1 MTRFSSELSGSL
13 ILNSGSVTLELQ
25 PYSGG
30 LNVSGSDLYINQV
43 SLDSRISSIESGNA
57 GTASLL
63 PLNQHS
69 ASANLRLGVLESSSA
84 AVNTETG
91 SILTSIGNLTAVT
104 GSYIVTSSGFI
115 SSSEQISQSGYL
127 TSASAA
133 SLGFGSGGGGSTP
146 AGTISSSA
154 QIDALGYIT
163 SSVSSSFASTAS
175 FISDTF
181 ISASAARGGFGSGG
195 STPAGTISG
204 STQIEELGFITSSNI
219 NTASFVQNSATSS
232 FVTNSQ
238 TSSFV
243 LNSATSSFIVSSQT
257 SSFVT
262 SDQTSSF
269 GAASTGSLVQTASV
283 SSNTITFTKG
293 DNTTFDITVAT
304 GSGGGGGDVTYDGN
318 RQVSQDLFPTMF
330 SGSFNPGTSGSIQDF
345 LNAVFYPNS
354 APSITTGNQT
364 IVEFTASGSA
374 IVTVTGT
381 DPEGQSLTFGT
392 SSAYTDDFVR
402 VSGSGEMTLNT
413 LATGSMNTVDRGDGT
428 DAHPIIL
435 RVVDSFGT
443 AATKTIYLTV
453 TLNSAPQFRET
464 SVSGNVITSYS
475 TSRNENAAAGEVTR
489 IYFTDV
495 DSDAITITSQSDANN
510 HFIFTKTGSY
520 VRLLQ
525 NTASLDYETT
535 SSYSLS
541 ITASD
546 EHSVAGVDGNSFTTI
561 PVTVNVTDNVP
572 PTFNNQ
578 TITGVTESVAAG
590 TSAGAATA
598 TDDEGDT
605 ITFVSFTLAGLK
617 LDGGDVTTGSYSGT
631 GKNDPTEDA
640 FQMASNGAVT
650 TKVGAYL
657 NSDIINAYIYSA
669 SASDPYNTSTNATV
683 TIPVVDDQA
692 PTISGNTTLYVI
704 ESATTGNGVKTNT
717 DGLSGTNARFTAD
730 QAVTWSI
737 SSSGWFSIDSSGY
750 VTLSSDISGSAYVGG
765 TQLNGS
771 VTASNSFG
779 TPSQTN
785 FTVNIT
791 DNAAPTITF
800 TDTTA
805 NLNTNG
811 ARSGSTITTI
821 SFADVESDSVDLA
834 SFTFTDP
841 SGQLNAVQAG
851 STFLIQATNN
861 LSASTYGFTS
871 SIADVNGFETRTSTS
886 DVTIAAAPL
895 GTASNNGTYY
905 IIESAI
911 SGSNIVTNANGRT
924 GTQGDIDVSYSP
936 QYNSAA
942 VQSFTSSNAAVVID
956 GNGSLTLGVDISG
969 SATSSGDTIA
979 STITYRDQYD
989 NIGSSS
995 ISVNVAVNSS
1005 PTASF
1010 SNSGYTG
1017 NYNTNLATSGTTL
1030 LSSTITDV
1038 ESETPY
1044 SASLS
1049 GTNASSFTLV
1059 PQNANSSSYLINT
1072 SEDLAAGTYYYS
1084 MSVVDSFNKQSNY
1097 NRSLT
1102 IASADIGTLS
1112 TNGTFYIIESA
1123 VSGGLVRINSDGRT
1137 GTQGDLG
1144 VSYSPSYGSPTVQSF
1159 TSSNSQVAVTSA
1171 GALTVAFNVSGSGTG
1186 SGDTITSD
1194 ITFRDQYN
1202 NIGSGSITVNVATNN
1217 APDISFSDTSANHNT
1232 NLGRSGSTLVTLTFS
1247 DTEGDTINYSGVA
1260 FENTGSQL
1268 NLIQDGTSWLVQAK
1282 ENLSASAYSY
1292 TASVQDNHQFR
1303 TNTETDSFTIA
1314 AADIGTMSTNGTFYI
1329 IESAVS
1335 GSDVVTNSNGRT
1347 GTQGNV
1353 SASYSPNYG
1362 TAVVQ
1367 SFTSSNSAVA
1377 VDSSGNLSLA
1387 LNLSGSSTGSGD
1399 TITSDITFRDQYDNI
1414 GSGSITVN
1422 VTENAAPTVVSFS
1435 DITANLTASIATGTD
1450 LVSMSIADTESNTP
1464 YSASLSGT
1472 DASKLTFQWLNADSS
1487 SAFIEAATTIE
1498 AGSYTYDVKVT
1509 DNFNKS
1515 TTYSGRTLTVA
1526 GAPSLYYVY
1535 MDEAGVYASA
1545 ESNALTMYGDTSDN
1559 GTVDAGSTFAAFAG
1573 GSLGD
1578 TTINT
1583 TIWQSSLGI
1592 EKVFLIGSGSLLSG
1606 SNASSLIDGVD
1617 HTTGSQGGTGMHI
1630 VFPSGSSTFTNP
1642 GSFTNSLGGSSA
1654 GEYLLYADRVGTGI
1668 VDAVQSAYVRYFQFT
1683 GGNTYPGSGEAGFGV
1698 IFTQNDSTAD
1708 INYFL
1713 MASSGSAPSSTQ

>member
-30 LNVSGSDLYINQV
+30 LNVSGSDLYINEV

-91 SILTSIGNLTAVT
+91 SILTSIGSLTAVT

-243 LNSATSSFIVSSQT
+243 
-257 SSFVT
+257 T

-293 DNTTFDITVAT
+293 DNTTFNITVAT

-464 SVSGNVITSYS
+464 SVGGNVITSYS

-979 STITYRDQYD
+979 STITFRDQYD

-1010 SNSGYTG
+1010 SNYGYTS

-1084 MSVVDSFNKQSNY
+1084 MSVVDSFNKQSDY

-1102 IASADIGTLS
+1102 IAAADIGTLS

-1186 SGDTITSD
+1186 SGGTITSD

-1247 DTEGDTINYSGVA
+1247 DTEGDTINYSGVT

-1282 ENLSASAYSY
+1282 RKPKR
-1292 TASVQDNHQFR
+1292 F
-1303 TNTETDSFTIA
+1303 
-1314 AADIGTMSTNGTFYI
+1314 
-1329 IESAVS
+1329 
-1335 GSDVVTNSNGRT
+1335 
-1347 GTQGNV
+1347 
-1353 SASYSPNYG
+1353 
-1362 TAVVQ
+1362 
-1367 SFTSSNSAVA
+1367 
-1377 VDSSGNLSLA
+1377 SL
-1387 LNLSGSSTGSGD
+1387 L
-1399 TITSDITFRDQYDNI
+1399 IY
-1414 GSGSITVN
+1414 
-1422 VTENAAPTVVSFS
+1422 SFS
-1435 DITANLTASIATGTD
+1435 T
-1450 LVSMSIADTESNTP
+1450 
-1464 YSASLSGT
+1464 
-1472 DASKLTFQWLNADSS
+1472 
-1487 SAFIEAATTIE
+1487 
-1498 AGSYTYDVKVT
+1498 
-1509 DNFNKS
+1509 
-1515 TTYSGRTLTVA
+1515 R
-1526 GAPSLYYVY
+1526 
-1535 MDEAGVYASA
+1535 
-1545 ESNALTMYGDTSDN
+1545 
-1559 GTVDAGSTFAAFAG
+1559 
-1573 GSLGD
+1573 
-1578 TTINT
+1578 
-1583 TIWQSSLGI
+1583 
-1592 EKVFLIGSGSLLSG
+1592 
-1606 SNASSLIDGVD
+1606 
-1617 HTTGSQGGTGMHI
+1617 
-1630 VFPSGSSTFTNP
+1630 
-1642 GSFTNSLGGSSA
+1642 
-1654 GEYLLYADRVGTGI
+1654 
-1668 VDAVQSAYVRYFQFT
+1668 
-1683 GGNTYPGSGEAGFGV
+1683 
-1698 IFTQNDSTAD
+1698 
-1708 INYFL
+1708 
-1713 MASSGSAPSSTQ
+1713 